1 MYLFSGFITL
11 IVFMLQRK
19 GKEKEEDC
27 YILGAILGISLLE
40 EFCMGFELK
49 IISLFVKLISKNQ

>member
-1 MYLFSGFITL
+1 
-11 IVFMLQRK
+11 MLQRK